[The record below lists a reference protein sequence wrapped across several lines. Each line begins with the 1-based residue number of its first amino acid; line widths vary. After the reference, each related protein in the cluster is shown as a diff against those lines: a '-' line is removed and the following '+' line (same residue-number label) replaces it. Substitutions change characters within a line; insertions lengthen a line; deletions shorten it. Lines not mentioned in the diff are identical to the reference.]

1 MEGVV
6 KYDTFLFCTV
16 SDPKMRIEINVENNL
31 LHLSIHLSSPTFDS
45 QIKLKTRKILYLLV
59 I

>member
-16 SDPKMRIEINVENNL
+16 SDPKMRIEINVENKVL
-31 LHLSIHLSSPTFDS
+31 KLSIHLFITTSDI
-45 QIKLKTRKILYLLV
+45 QIKLKKRKILYFLV
-59 I
+59 S